1 MYRAAE
7 AVLTQPL
14 EQRFC
19 GKVNAWAVSFP
30 RLSLSLPPS
39 TSCACSLV
47 LRLRTDLLTDLFI
60 VCLLICL
67 LSVWLYIY
75 IYIYIH
81 IHTCFI
87 FHLKNNILLVPARY
101 FGMVSSA
108 FSSQYRMCSRA
119 IECVLL
125 VPARY
130 FGMVSSAFSLHYCKV
145 DSARHAGMCLALSL
159 SLSLS
164 LADS

>member
-47 LRLRTDLLTDLFI
+47 LRMRTDLLTDLFI

-67 LSVWLYIY
+67 LSVWLYIYIY

-145 DSARHAGMCLALSL
+145 DSARHAGMRFALSL
-159 SLSLS
+159 SLALS
-164 LADS
+164 R

>member
-75 IYIYIH
+75 IYIYIYIH

-108 FSSQYRMCSRA
+108 FS
-119 IECVLL
+119 
-125 VPARY
+125 
-130 FGMVSSAFSLHYCKV
+130 LHYCKV
-145 DSARHAGMCLALSL
+145 DSARHAGMRFA
-159 SLSLS
+159 LSLS